1 MTDHQPVE
9 PTLASAANRQPVF
22 EMRGISKRFGHVD
35 ALVDVDFN
43 VLPGEILALVGDN
56 GAGKSTLIKTASG
69 VYQPDAGQ
77 IYVDGRP
84 VHIANPHDSRAHGI
98 ATVYQDL
105 ALADSRDVAA
115 NLFLGREPTR
125 FFMVD
130 KARMNRDAREV
141 LRRLRTNI
149 PSVRTPV
156 GLLSGGQRQ
165 AVAIARAISQGGRIF
180 IMDEPT
186 AALGVRES
194 ANVLRLLLGLK
205 EEGSAVVVISHNLRH
220 IFSVADRITV
230 MRRGRNVGT
239 RIKAEASP
247 DEIVRM
253 ITGADMITA
262 GGDGEE
268 LMGAH

>member
-1 MTDHQPVE
+1 MPE
-9 PTLASAANRQPVF
+9 SAKASGSEPVF
-22 EMRGISKRFGHVD
+22 AMRGISKRFGHVD
-35 ALVDVDFN
+35 ALIDVDFE

-69 VYQPDAGQ
+69 VYIPDKGEIFVNGQ
-77 IYVDGRP
+77 RA
-84 VHIANPHDSRAHGI
+84 HIHSPHDARGYGI

-130 KARMNRDAREV
+130 KPRMNREAREV

-149 PSVRTPV
+149 PSVQTPV

-165 AVAIARAISQGGRIF
+165 AVAIARAISQGGKVF

-194 ANVLRLLLGLK
+194 ANVLRLILGLK
-205 EEGSAVVVISHNLRH
+205 EQGSSIVVISHNLRH
-220 IFSVADRITV
+220 IFSIADRITV
-230 MRRGRNVGT
+230 MRRGRKVGT
-239 RIKAEASP
+239 RSKNESTP
-247 DEIVRM
+247 DEIVRL
-253 ITGADMITA
+253 ITGADMLTA
-262 GGDGEE
+262 SGGDSEE
-268 LMGAH
+268 LLGAH

>member
-1 MTDHQPVE
+1 MPE
-9 PTLASAANRQPVF
+9 SKGAARATNQQPVF

-35 ALVDVDFN
+35 ALIEVDFA

-69 VYQPDAGQ
+69 VYMPDKGE
-77 IYVDGRP
+77 IYVNGQR
-84 VHIANPHDSRAHGI
+84 VHLATPHDARNQGI

-125 FFMVD
+125 FGMVD
-130 KARMNRDAREV
+130 KARMNREAREV

-149 PSVRTPV
+149 PSVQTPV

-194 ANVLRLLLGLK
+194 ANVLRLILGLK
-205 EEGSAVVVISHNLRH
+205 EQGSSVVVISHNLRH
-220 IFSVADRITV
+220 VFSIADRITV
-230 MRRGRNVGT
+230 MRRGRKVGT
-239 RIKAEASP
+239 RLKSDSTP
-247 DEIVRM
+247 DEVVRM
-253 ITGADMITA
+253 ITGADMLTA
-262 GGDGEE
+262 SGGDSEE
-268 LMGAH
+268 LLGAH

>member
-1 MTDHQPVE
+1 MVE
-9 PTLASAANRQPVF
+9 SSATAKALNQQPVF

-35 ALVDVDFN
+35 ALIDVDFD

-56 GAGKSTLIKTASG
+56 GAGKSTLIKAASG
-69 VYQPDAGQ
+69 VYTPDKGELYVGGQ
-77 IYVDGRP
+77 RA
-84 VHIANPHDSRAHGI
+84 HITTPHDARSNGI

-105 ALADSRDVAA
+105 ALADSRDVAS

-130 KARMNRDAREV
+130 KARMNREARQV

-149 PSVRTPV
+149 PSVQTPV

-194 ANVLRLLLGLK
+194 ANVLRLILGLK
-205 EEGSAVVVISHNLRH
+205 EQGSSVVIVSHNLRH
-220 IFSVADRITV
+220 VFSIADRITV

-239 RIKAEASP
+239 RLKSQSTP

-262 GGDGEE
+262 SGGDSDE
-268 LMGAH
+268 LLGAH